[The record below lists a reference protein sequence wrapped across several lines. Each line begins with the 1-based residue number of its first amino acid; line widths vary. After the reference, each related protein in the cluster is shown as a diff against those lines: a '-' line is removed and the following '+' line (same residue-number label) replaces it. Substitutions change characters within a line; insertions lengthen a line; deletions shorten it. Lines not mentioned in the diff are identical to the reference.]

1 MIVLEFVGRDAG
13 SDALL
18 FRDGDGREFVAPLT
32 EMLTSSILRGSTLEV
47 VPDSPQRRLTPR
59 EIQALL
65 REGLTATQ
73 INEQTGTEIERVRR
87 FEGPVRA
94 EIMRAIERA
103 LSSPVGNDPDS
114 PTIGDLVV
122 DRLAERGVDTEELKW
137 TASKRDSGAWEV
149 SVVFVEADIEK
160 SAMWTLAE
168 ATDLATAG
176 DETARELT
184 ETARTPEPV
193 RALFPPVATST
204 IDPFSDED
212 DILLERQEQLL
223 KRLSAARGRRQP
235 VMMGF
240 EGEDEHVETVPII
253 SPVVAPPSVA
263 SPAPAPGGTEHAETE
278 ETGPASEESSPLLDT
293 ELTEA
298 EEPSQKPIDSSK
310 KRGRKP
316 MPSWDEIV
324 FGSRGN

>member
-65 REGLTATQ
+65 REGLTAIQ
-73 INEQTGTEIERVRR
+73 INEQTGTDIERVRR

-94 EIMRAIERA
+94 EIMRAIDRA
-103 LSSPVGNDPDS
+103 LSSPVGNEPDS

-122 DRLAERGVDTEELKW
+122 DRLAERGVDTEELRW

-149 SVVFVEADIEK
+149 SVVFVEDDIEK

-168 ATDLATAG
+168 ATDLATAS
-176 DETARELT
+176 DDTARELT
-184 ETARTPEPV
+184 ETTRTPETV
-193 RALFPPVATST
+193 RALFPPVASST
-204 IDPFSDED
+204 VDPFSDED

-240 EGEDEHVETVPII
+240 EGEDEQVETVPII
-253 SPVVAPPSVA
+253 SPVVAPPS
-263 SPAPAPGGTEHAETE
+263 PAPAALGHVDQVEPEERSASSTNANTPPDRDPNEGEDASPKPTE
-278 ETGPASEESSPLLDT
+278 
-293 ELTEA
+293 
-298 EEPSQKPIDSSK
+298 SSK